1 VPRLRSSTST
11 VVKGIAVD
19 KCKEC
24 GKKEIFMGAD
34 ENLICGE
41 CLLKRVKFE

>member
-1 VPRLRSSTST
+1 M
-11 VVKGIAVD
+11 G

-24 GKKEIFMGAD
+24 GKNELFMEAD
-34 ENLICGE
+34 ANHICGE